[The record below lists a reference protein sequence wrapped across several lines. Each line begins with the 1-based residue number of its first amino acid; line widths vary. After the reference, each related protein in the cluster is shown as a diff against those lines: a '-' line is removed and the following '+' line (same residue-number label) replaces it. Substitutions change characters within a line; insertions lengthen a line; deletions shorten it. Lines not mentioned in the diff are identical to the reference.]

1 MKNYLSI
8 NSLIPSFNKVLNIP
22 GDKSLSIRWVLLAS
36 QAIGKSKAYNLLE
49 SDDVTSAIISMRK
62 LGVEILKKKRGCY
75 EINGVGLSGFKHKD
89 NLNLNAGN
97 SGTFAR
103 LLCGTLAGNIM
114 NVNVTGDSSLSKRDF
129 SRVVKP
135 LKLFGIQIKTNKN
148 KLPITIKGTKYLR
161 PIFYKEEK
169 GSAQVKSAI
178 LLASLNTP
186 GQTVIKSKISRNHTE
201 LMFKNCLKIPLKLKK
216 YKNYEII
223 KVDGK
228 TNYKG
233 FNYNIPGD
241 ISSAAFFI
249 ALTTLAN
256 NSQLKMKN
264 VNYNKSRIGIIEILK
279 KMKAKIQITNIK
291 NYKGERVADIF
302 VTSSN
307 NLIGIDCPKSLN
319 TKSID
324 EFLIIFLV
332 CAKAKGISRFIGINE
347 LRQKES
353 DRLKMAAKFLKSI
366 GIKVDE
372 KFDSLKIYGNPN
384 LKIKKKV
391 IIKNFLKDHRVFM
404 MSCVAAL
411 TLGGNFKIYDK
422 NSINSSFPKFLD
434 LLKKLGA
441 KIDNKHLN

>member
-49 SDDVTSAIISMRK
+49 SEDVISAIISMRK
-62 LGVEILKKKRGCY
+62 LGVEILKRRGCY
-75 EINGVGLSGFKHKD
+75 EINGVGLSGFRHKNNVSLD
-89 NLNLNAGN
+89 AGN

-103 LLCGTLAGNIM
+103 LLCGTLAGNIT
-114 NVNVTGDSSLSKRDF
+114 NVKVTGDSSLSKRDF

-135 LKLFGIQIKTNKN
+135 LKLFGISIKTNKN
-148 KLPITIKGTKYLR
+148 KLPIVIKGSKFLR

-186 GQTVIKSKISRNHTE
+186 GQTIVKSKISRDHTE

-216 YKNYEII
+216 YKNHEII
-223 KVDGK
+223 KVHGK

-249 ALTTLAN
+249 ALTILAN
-256 NSQLKMKN
+256 KSRLRMKN

-279 KMKAKIQITNIK
+279 KMKAKIKITNIK
-291 NYKGERVADIF
+291 NYKGEKVADIS
-302 VTSSN
+302 VTSSK
-307 NLIGIDCPKSLN
+307 NLIGINCPKSLN
-319 TKSID
+319 TRSID

-332 CAKAKGISRFIGINE
+332 CAKAKGISKFVGINE

-353 DRLKMAAKFLKSI
+353 DRLKKAKI
-366 GIKVDE
+366 GIK
-372 KFDSLKIYGNPN
+372 KAKIG
-384 LKIKKKV
+384 IKKAKTG
-391 IIKNFLKDHRVFM
+391 M
-404 MSCVAAL
+404 
-411 TLGGNFKIYDK
+411 
-422 NSINSSFPKFLD
+422 
-434 LLKKLGA
+434 KLA
-441 KIDNKHLN
+441 

>member
-49 SDDVTSAIISMRK
+49 SDDVASAIISMRK
-62 LGVEILKKKRGCY
+62 LGVEIFKKKRGCY
-75 EINGVGLSGFKHKD
+75 EINGVGLSGFNHKN

-114 NVNVTGDSSLSKRDF
+114 NVKVTGDSSLSKRDF

-148 KLPITIKGTKYLR
+148 KLPITIKGSKYLR

-201 LMFKNCLKIPLKLKK
+201 LMFKNCLKIPLKIKK

-332 CAKAKGISRFIGINE
+332 CAKAKGISKFIGINE

>member
-8 NSLIPSFNKVLNIP
+8 NSLIPSFNKALNIP

-49 SDDVTSAIISMRK
+49 SDDVISAIVSMRK
-62 LGVEILKKKRGCY
+62 LGVKILKKKDCY
-75 EINGVGLSGFKHKD
+75 EINGVGLSGFSHKN
-89 NLNLNAGN
+89 NLNLDAGN

-103 LLCGTLAGNIM
+103 LLCGALAGNIM
-114 NVNVTGDSSLSKRDF
+114 NVKVTGDPSLSKRDF

-135 LKLFGIQIKTNKN
+135 LELFGINIKTTRNKM
-148 KLPITIKGTKYLR
+148 PITVRGSKFLR

-186 GQTVIKSKISRNHTE
+186 GQTIVKSKISRNHTE
-201 LMFKNCLKIPLKLKK
+201 LMFKNCLNIPLKLKK

-223 KVDGK
+223 KVEGK

-233 FNYNIPGD
+233 FDYNIPGD

-249 ALTTLAN
+249 ALTILAN
-256 NSQLKMKN
+256 KSSIKMKN

-279 KMKAKIQITNIK
+279 KMKAKIKITNIK
-291 NYKGERVADIF
+291 NYKGEKVADIS
-302 VTSSN
+302 VTSSK
-307 NLIGIDCPKSLN
+307 NLIGINCPKSLN

-324 EFLIIFLV
+324 EFLIIFLL
-332 CAKAKGISRFIGINE
+332 CAKAKGISKFIGISE

-353 DRLKMAAKFLKSI
+353 DRLKMAARFLKSI
-366 GIKVDE
+366 GINVDE

-384 LKIKKKV
+384 LKIKKKI

-411 TLGGNFKIYDK
+411 TLGGDFEIYDK
-422 NSINSSFPKFLD
+422 NSINSSFPNFLD

-441 KIDNKHLN
+441 KIDNTHLN

>member
-49 SDDVTSAIISMRK
+49 SEDVISAIISMRK
-62 LGVEILKKKRGCY
+62 LGVEILKRRGCY
-75 EINGVGLSGFKHKD
+75 EINGVGLSGFRHKD
-89 NLNLNAGN
+89 NVSLDAGN

-103 LLCGTLAGNIM
+103 LLCGTLAGNIT
-114 NVNVTGDSSLSKRDF
+114 NVKVTGDSSLSKRDF

-135 LKLFGIQIKTNKN
+135 LKLFGISIKTNKN
-148 KLPITIKGTKYLR
+148 KLPIVIKGSKFLR

-186 GQTVIKSKISRNHTE
+186 GQTIVKSKISRDHTE

-216 YKNYEII
+216 YKNHEII
-223 KVDGK
+223 KVHGK

-249 ALTTLAN
+249 ALTVLAN
-256 NSQLKMKN
+256 KSRLRMKN

-279 KMKAKIQITNIK
+279 KMKAKIKITNIK
-291 NYKGERVADIF
+291 NYKGEKVADIS
-302 VTSSN
+302 VTSSK
-307 NLIGIDCPKSLN
+307 NLIGINCPKSLN
-319 TKSID
+319 TRSID

-332 CAKAKGISRFIGINE
+332 CAKAKGISKFVGINE

-372 KFDSLKIYGNPN
+372 KFDSLKIYGNPD

-422 NSINSSFPKFLD
+422 NSINSSFPNFLD

-441 KIDNKHLN
+441 NVDNTHLN

>member
-8 NSLIPSFNKVLNIP
+8 NSLIPSYNKVLNVP
-22 GDKSLSIRWVLLAS
+22 GDKSLSIRWILLAS

-49 SDDVTSAIISMRK
+49 SDDVISAIISMRK
-62 LGVEILKKKRGCY
+62 LGVEILKRRDCY
-75 EINGVGLSGFKHKD
+75 EINGVGLSGFRHKNNI
-89 NLNLNAGN
+89 NLDAGN

-135 LKLFGIQIKTNKN
+135 LELFGINIKTNKN
-148 KLPITIKGTKYLR
+148 KLPMTIKGSKFLR

-186 GQTVIKSKISRNHTE
+186 GQTIIKSKISRNHTE

-216 YKNYEII
+216 YKNHEII

-233 FNYNIPGD
+233 FNYIIPGD

-249 ALTTLAN
+249 ALTILAN
-256 NSQLKMKN
+256 KSRLKIKN
-264 VNYNKSRIGIIEILK
+264 VNYNKSRIGIIEIFK
-279 KMKAKIQITNIK
+279 KMRAKIKVTNITK
-291 NYKGERVADIF
+291 YNGEKVADIS
-302 VTSSN
+302 VTSSK
-307 NLIGIDCPKSLN
+307 NLIGINCPKSLN

-332 CAKAKGISRFIGINE
+332 CAKAKGISKFIGISE

-372 KFDSLKIYGNPN
+372 KFDSLKIYGNPD

-411 TLGGNFKIYDK
+411 TLGGNFKIYDI
-422 NSINSSFPKFLD
+422 NSINSSFPNFLD

-441 KIDNKHLN
+441 KIHNTQLN

>member
-8 NSLIPSFNKVLNIP
+8 NTLIPSFNKVLNVP

-49 SDDVTSAIISMRK
+49 SDDVISAIASMRK
-62 LGVEILKKKRGCY
+62 LGVRILRRRSFY
-75 EINGVGLSGFKHKD
+75 EIKGVGLSGYRHKN

-103 LLCGTLAGNIM
+103 LLCGALAGNVK
-114 NVNVTGDSSLSKRDF
+114 NVKVTGDTSLSNRDF

-135 LKLFGIQIKTNKN
+135 LELFGVKIKTKKN
-148 KLPITIKGTKYLR
+148 KLPIIIKGSKYLR

-186 GQTVIKSKISRNHTE
+186 GQTIVKSKLSRNHTE
-201 LMFKNCLKIPLKLKK
+201 LMFKNCLKIPLKLKR

-223 KVDGK
+223 KVEGK

-233 FNYNIPGD
+233 FDYNIPGD

-249 ALTTLAN
+249 ALTILAN
-256 NSQLKMKN
+256 KSKLKMKN

-279 KMKAKIQITNIK
+279 KMRAKIKIANIK
-291 NYKGERVADIF
+291 NYKGEKVADIT
-302 VTSSN
+302 VTSSK
-307 NLIGIDCPKSLN
+307 NLIGINCPKSLN

-324 EFLIIFLV
+324 EFLTIFLV
-332 CAKAKGISRFIGINE
+332 CAKAKGISKFIGISE
-347 LRQKES
+347 LREKES
-353 DRLKMAAKFLKSI
+353 DRLKIAANFLKSI

-372 KFDSLKIYGNPN
+372 KFDSLKIYGNPK
-384 LKIKKKV
+384 LEIKKQV
-391 IIKNFLKDHRVFM
+391 IIKNFLMDHRVFM

-422 NSINSSFPKFLD
+422 KSINSSFPNFLD

-441 KIDNKHLN
+441 KFENIQLN

>member
-8 NSLIPSFNKVLNIP
+8 NSLIPKFNKVLNVP

-49 SDDVTSAIISMRK
+49 SDDVINAIVSMRK
-62 LGVEILKKKRGCY
+62 LGVKILKKKDCY
-75 EINGVGLSGFKHKD
+75 EINGVGLSGFSHKN
-89 NLNLNAGN
+89 NLNLDAGN

-103 LLCGTLAGNIM
+103 LLCGALAGNIM
-114 NVNVTGDSSLSKRDF
+114 NVKVTGDSSLSKRDF

-135 LKLFGIQIKTNKN
+135 LELFGINIKTNRN
-148 KLPITIKGTKYLR
+148 KMPITIRGSKFLR
-161 PIFYKEEK
+161 PIFYSEEK

-186 GQTVIKSKISRNHTE
+186 GQTIVKSKISRNHTE
-201 LMFKNCLKIPLKLKK
+201 LMFKNCLNIPMKLKK

-223 KVDGK
+223 KVEGK

-249 ALTTLAN
+249 ALTILAN
-256 NSQLKMKN
+256 KSSIKMKN

-279 KMKAKIQITNIK
+279 KMKAKIKITNIK
-291 NYKGERVADIF
+291 NYKGEKVADIS
-302 VTSSN
+302 VRSSK
-307 NLIGIDCPKSLN
+307 NLIGINCPKSLN

-332 CAKAKGISRFIGINE
+332 CAKAKGVSKFIGISE

-353 DRLKMAAKFLKSI
+353 DRLKMAARILRSI
-366 GIKVDE
+366 GINVDE

-411 TLGGNFKIYDK
+411 TLGGDFEIYDK
-422 NSINSSFPKFLD
+422 NSINSSFPNFLD

-441 KIDNKHLN
+441 KIDNTHLN

>member
-49 SDDVTSAIISMRK
+49 SEDVISAIISMRK
-62 LGVEILKKKRGCY
+62 LGVEILKRRGCY
-75 EINGVGLSGFKHKD
+75 EINGVGLSGFRHKD
-89 NLNLNAGN
+89 NVSLDAGN

-103 LLCGTLAGNIM
+103 LLCGTLAGNIT
-114 NVNVTGDSSLSKRDF
+114 NVKVTGDSSLSKRDF

-135 LKLFGIQIKTNKN
+135 LKLFGISIKTNKN
-148 KLPITIKGTKYLR
+148 KLPIVIKGSKFLR

-186 GQTVIKSKISRNHTE
+186 GQTIVKSKISRDHTE

-216 YKNYEII
+216 YKNHEII
-223 KVDGK
+223 KVHGK

-249 ALTTLAN
+249 ALTILAN
-256 NSQLKMKN
+256 KSRLRMKN

-279 KMKAKIQITNIK
+279 KMKAKIKITNIK
-291 NYKGERVADIF
+291 NYKGEKVADIS
-302 VTSSN
+302 VTSSK
-307 NLIGIDCPKSLN
+307 NLIGINCPKSLN
-319 TKSID
+319 TRSID

-332 CAKAKGISRFIGINE
+332 CAKAKGISKFVGINE

-384 LKIKKKV
+384 LRIKRKV

-422 NSINSSFPKFLD
+422 NSINSSFPNFLD

-441 KIDNKHLN
+441 NVDNTHLN

>member
-49 SDDVTSAIISMRK
+49 SEDVISAIISMRK
-62 LGVEILKKKRGCY
+62 LGVEILKRRGCY
-75 EINGVGLSGFKHKD
+75 EINGVGLSGFRHKD
-89 NLNLNAGN
+89 NVSLDAGN

-103 LLCGTLAGNIM
+103 LLCGTLAGNIT
-114 NVNVTGDSSLSKRDF
+114 NVKVTGDSSLSKRDF

-135 LKLFGIQIKTNKN
+135 LKLFGISIKTNKN
-148 KLPITIKGTKYLR
+148 KLPIVIKGSKFLR

-186 GQTVIKSKISRNHTE
+186 GQTIVKSKISRDHTE

-216 YKNYEII
+216 YKNHEII
-223 KVDGK
+223 KVHGK

-249 ALTTLAN
+249 ALTVLAN
-256 NSQLKMKN
+256 KSRLRMKN

-279 KMKAKIQITNIK
+279 KMKAKIKITNIK
-291 NYKGERVADIF
+291 NYKGEKVADIS
-302 VTSSN
+302 VTSSK
-307 NLIGIDCPKSLN
+307 NLIGINCPKSLN
-319 TKSID
+319 TRSID

-332 CAKAKGISRFIGINE
+332 CAKAKGISKFVGINE

-372 KFDSLKIYGNPN
+372 KFDSLKIYGNPD

-391 IIKNFLKDHRVFM
+391 IIKNFVKDHRVFM

-422 NSINSSFPKFLD
+422 NSINSSFPNFLD

-441 KIDNKHLN
+441 NVDNTHLN

>member
-49 SDDVTSAIISMRK
+49 SDDVISAIISMRK
-62 LGVEILKKKRGCY
+62 LGVEILKRRDCY
-75 EINGVGLSGFKHKD
+75 EINGVGLSGFRHKNNI
-89 NLNLNAGN
+89 NLDAGN

-135 LKLFGIQIKTNKN
+135 LELFGINIKTNKN
-148 KLPITIKGTKYLR
+148 KLPMTIKGSKFLR

-186 GQTVIKSKISRNHTE
+186 GQTIIKSKISRNHTE

-233 FNYNIPGD
+233 FNYIIPGD

-249 ALTTLAN
+249 ALTILAN
-256 NSQLKMKN
+256 KSRLKIKN
-264 VNYNKSRIGIIEILK
+264 VNYNKSRIGIIEIFK
-279 KMKAKIQITNIK
+279 KMRAKIKVTNITK
-291 NYKGERVADIF
+291 YNGEKVADIS
-302 VTSSN
+302 VTSSK
-307 NLIGIDCPKSLN
+307 NLIGINCPKSLN

-332 CAKAKGISRFIGINE
+332 CAKAKGISKFIGISE

-372 KFDSLKIYGNPN
+372 KFDSLKIYGNPD

-411 TLGGNFKIYDK
+411 TLGGNFKIYDI
-422 NSINSSFPKFLD
+422 NSINSSFPNFLD

-441 KIDNKHLN
+441 KIHNTQLN

>member
-8 NSLIPSFNKVLNIP
+8 NSLIPSYNKVLNVP
-22 GDKSLSIRWVLLAS
+22 GDKSLSIRWILLAS

-49 SDDVTSAIISMRK
+49 SDDVISAIISMRK
-62 LGVEILKKKRGCY
+62 LGVEILKRRDCY
-75 EINGVGLSGFKHKD
+75 EINGVGLSGFRHKNNI
-89 NLNLNAGN
+89 NLDAGN

-135 LKLFGIQIKTNKN
+135 LELFGINIKTNKN
-148 KLPITIKGTKYLR
+148 KLPMTIKGSKFLR

-186 GQTVIKSKISRNHTE
+186 GQTIIKSKISRNHTE

-233 FNYNIPGD
+233 FNYIIPGD

-249 ALTTLAN
+249 ALTILAN
-256 NSQLKMKN
+256 KSRLKIKN
-264 VNYNKSRIGIIEILK
+264 VNYNKSRIGIIEIFK
-279 KMKAKIQITNIK
+279 KMRAKIKVTNITK
-291 NYKGERVADIF
+291 YNGEKVADIS
-302 VTSSN
+302 VTSSK
-307 NLIGIDCPKSLN
+307 NLIGINCPKSLN

-332 CAKAKGISRFIGINE
+332 CAKAKGISKFNGISE

-372 KFDSLKIYGNPN
+372 KFDSLKIYGNPD

-411 TLGGNFKIYDK
+411 TLGGNFKIYDI
-422 NSINSSFPKFLD
+422 NSINSSFPNFLD

-441 KIDNKHLN
+441 KIHNTQLN

>member
-8 NSLIPSFNKVLNIP
+8 NSLIPSFNKVLNVP

-36 QAIGKSKAYNLLE
+36 QAIGKSKAYNLSE
-49 SDDVTSAIISMRK
+49 SDDVISTIVSMRK
-62 LGVEILKKKRGCY
+62 LGVEILKKNGYY
-75 EINGVGLSGFKHKD
+75 EINGVGLSGFRHKN
-89 NLNLNAGN
+89 NLHINAGN

-103 LLCGTLAGNIM
+103 LLCGTLAGNIK
-114 NVNVTGDSSLSKRDF
+114 NVKVTGDSSLSKRDF

-135 LKLFGIQIKTNKN
+135 LELFGINIKTKKN
-148 KLPITIKGTKYLR
+148 KLPITITGSKYLR
-161 PIFYKEEK
+161 PIFYKEDK

-186 GQTVIKSKISRNHTE
+186 GQTIVKSKISRNHTE

-216 YKNYEII
+216 YKNYETI
-223 KVDGK
+223 KVEGK

-233 FNYNIPGD
+233 FNYKIPGD

-249 ALTTLAN
+249 ALTALAN
-256 NSQLKMKN
+256 KSSLKMKN
-264 VNYNKSRIGIIEILK
+264 VNYNKSRTGIIEILK
-279 KMKAKIQITNIK
+279 KMRAKIKITNIR
-291 NYKGERVADIF
+291 NYKGEKVADIS
-302 VTSSN
+302 VASSK
-307 NLIGIDCPKSLN
+307 NLIGINCPKSLN

-324 EFLIIFLV
+324 EFLIIFLI
-332 CAKAKGISRFIGINE
+332 CAKAKGISKFIGINE

-353 DRLKMAAKFLKSI
+353 DRLKIGARFLKSI

-372 KFDSLKIYGNPN
+372 KFDSLKIYGNPE
-384 LKIKKKV
+384 LKIKKQV
-391 IIKNFLKDHRVFM
+391 VIKNFLKDHRVFM

-411 TLGGNFKIYDK
+411 TLGGDFKIYDK
-422 NSINSSFPKFLD
+422 NSINSSFPNFLD

-441 KIDNKHLN
+441 NIDNTQLN

>member
-8 NSLIPSFNKVLNIP
+8 NSLIPSFNKILNVP

-49 SDDVTSAIISMRK
+49 SDDVISAIVSMRK
-62 LGVEILKKKRGCY
+62 LGVEILKRKSCY
-75 EINGVGLSGFKHKD
+75 EINGVGLSGFRHNNNV
-89 NLNLNAGN
+89 NLDAGN

-103 LLCGTLAGNIM
+103 LLCGALAGNIT
-114 NVNVTGDSSLSKRDF
+114 NVKVTGDSSLSKRDF

-135 LKLFGIQIKTNKN
+135 LELFGINIKTNKN
-148 KLPITIKGTKYLR
+148 KLPITIKGSKYLR
-161 PIFYKEEK
+161 PIFYKEDK
-169 GSAQVKSAI
+169 GSAQVKSSI

-186 GQTVIKSKISRNHTE
+186 GQTIVKSKISRNHTE
-201 LMFKNCLKIPLKLKK
+201 LMFKNCLKIPLKIKRS
-216 YKNYEII
+216 NGYEII
-223 KVDGK
+223 KVNGK
-228 TNYKG
+228 TNYRG

-249 ALTTLAN
+249 ALTILAN
-256 NSQLKMKN
+256 KSRLKMKN
-264 VNYNKSRIGIIEILK
+264 INYNKSRIGIIEILK
-279 KMKAKIQITNIK
+279 KMRAKIKISNIK
-291 NYKGERVADIF
+291 NYKGEKVADIS
-302 VTSSN
+302 VTSSK
-307 NLIGIDCPKSLN
+307 NLIGINCPKSLN

-332 CAKAKGISRFIGINE
+332 CAKAKGISKFNGISE

-366 GIKVDE
+366 GIKIDE

-422 NSINSSFPKFLD
+422 NSVDSSFPNFLN

-441 KIDNKHLN
+441 KIDNTHTN

>member
-49 SDDVTSAIISMRK
+49 SEDVISAIISMRK
-62 LGVEILKKKRGCY
+62 LGVEILKRRGCY
-75 EINGVGLSGFKHKD
+75 EINGVGLSGFRHKD
-89 NLNLNAGN
+89 NVSLDAGN

-103 LLCGTLAGNIM
+103 LLCGTLAGNIT
-114 NVNVTGDSSLSKRDF
+114 NVKVTGDSSLSKRDF

-135 LKLFGIQIKTNKN
+135 LKLFGISIKTNKN
-148 KLPITIKGTKYLR
+148 KLPIVIKGSKFLR

-186 GQTVIKSKISRNHTE
+186 GQTIVKSKISRDHTE

-216 YKNYEII
+216 YKNHEII
-223 KVDGK
+223 KVHGK

-249 ALTTLAN
+249 ALTILAN
-256 NSQLKMKN
+256 KSRLRMKN

-279 KMKAKIQITNIK
+279 KMKAKIKITNIK
-291 NYKGERVADIF
+291 NYKGEKVADIS
-302 VTSSN
+302 VTSSK
-307 NLIGIDCPKSLN
+307 NLIGINCPKSLN
-319 TKSID
+319 TRSID

-332 CAKAKGISRFIGINE
+332 CAKAKGISKFVGINE

-372 KFDSLKIYGNPN
+372 KFDSLKIYGNPD

-422 NSINSSFPKFLD
+422 NSINSSFPNFLD

-441 KIDNKHLN
+441 NVDNTHLN

>member
-8 NSLIPSFNKVLNIP
+8 NSLIPSFNKILNVP

-49 SDDVTSAIISMRK
+49 SDDVISAIVSMRK
-62 LGVEILKKKRGCY
+62 LGVEILKRKSCY
-75 EINGVGLSGFKHKD
+75 EINGVGLSGFRHNNNV
-89 NLNLNAGN
+89 NLDAGN

-103 LLCGTLAGNIM
+103 LLCGALAGNIT
-114 NVNVTGDSSLSKRDF
+114 NVKVTGDSSLSKRDF

-135 LKLFGIQIKTNKN
+135 LELFGINIKTNKN
-148 KLPITIKGTKYLR
+148 KLPITIKGSKYLR
-161 PIFYKEEK
+161 PIFYKEDK
-169 GSAQVKSAI
+169 GSAQVKSSI

-186 GQTVIKSKISRNHTE
+186 GQTIVKSKISRNHTE
-201 LMFKNCLKIPLKLKK
+201 LMFKNCLKIPLKIKRS
-216 YKNYEII
+216 NGYEII
-223 KVDGK
+223 KVNGK
-228 TNYKG
+228 TNYRG

-249 ALTTLAN
+249 ALTILAN
-256 NSQLKMKN
+256 KSRLKMKN
-264 VNYNKSRIGIIEILK
+264 INYNKSRIGIIEILK
-279 KMKAKIQITNIK
+279 KMRAKIKISNIK
-291 NYKGERVADIF
+291 NYKGEKVADIS
-302 VTSSN
+302 VTSSK
-307 NLIGIDCPKSLN
+307 NLIGINCPKSLN

-332 CAKAKGISRFIGINE
+332 CAKAKGISKFNGISE

-366 GIKVDE
+366 GIKIDE

-422 NSINSSFPKFLD
+422 NSVDSSLPNFLN

-441 KIDNKHLN
+441 KIDNTHTN

>member
-8 NSLIPSFNKVLNIP
+8 NSVIPSFNKVLNVP

-49 SDDVTSAIISMRK
+49 SDDVISAIASMRK
-62 LGVEILKKKRGCY
+62 LGVRILRRRSFY
-75 EINGVGLSGFKHKD
+75 EIKGVGLSGYRHKN

-103 LLCGTLAGNIM
+103 LLCGALAGNVK
-114 NVNVTGDSSLSKRDF
+114 NVKVTGDTSLSNRDF

-135 LKLFGIQIKTNKN
+135 LELFGVKIKTKKN
-148 KLPITIKGTKYLR
+148 KLPIIIKGSKYLR

-186 GQTVIKSKISRNHTE
+186 GQTIVKSKLSRNHTE
-201 LMFKNCLKIPLKLKK
+201 LMFKNCLKIPLKLKR

-223 KVDGK
+223 KVEGK

-233 FNYNIPGD
+233 FDYNIPGD

-249 ALTTLAN
+249 ALTILAN
-256 NSQLKMKN
+256 KSKLKMKN

-279 KMKAKIQITNIK
+279 KMRAKIKVTNIK
-291 NYKGERVADIF
+291 NYKGEKVADIS
-302 VTSSN
+302 VSSSK
-307 NLIGIDCPKSLN
+307 NLIGINCPKSFN

-324 EFLIIFLV
+324 EFLTIFLV
-332 CAKAKGISRFIGINE
+332 CAKAKGISKFIGISE
-347 LRQKES
+347 LREKES
-353 DRLKMAAKFLKSI
+353 DRLKIAANFLKSI

-372 KFDSLKIYGNPN
+372 KFDSLKIYGNPK
-384 LKIKKKV
+384 LEIKKQV
-391 IIKNFLKDHRVFM
+391 IIKNFLMDHRVFM

-422 NSINSSFPKFLD
+422 KSINSSFPNFLD

-441 KIDNKHLN
+441 KFDNIQLN

>member
-8 NSLIPSFNKVLNIP
+8 NSLIPSYNKVLNVP
-22 GDKSLSIRWVLLAS
+22 GDKSLSIRWILLAS

-49 SDDVTSAIISMRK
+49 SDDVISAIISMRK
-62 LGVEILKKKRGCY
+62 LGVEILKRRDCY
-75 EINGVGLSGFKHKD
+75 EINGVGLSGFRHKNNI
-89 NLNLNAGN
+89 NLDAGN

-135 LKLFGIQIKTNKN
+135 LELFGINIKTNKN
-148 KLPITIKGTKYLR
+148 KLPMTIKGSKFLR

-186 GQTVIKSKISRNHTE
+186 GQTIIKSKISRNHTE

-233 FNYNIPGD
+233 FNYIIPGD

-249 ALTTLAN
+249 ALTILAN
-256 NSQLKMKN
+256 KSRLKIKN
-264 VNYNKSRIGIIEILK
+264 VNYNKSRIGIIEIFK
-279 KMKAKIQITNIK
+279 KMRAKIKVTNITK
-291 NYKGERVADIF
+291 YNGEKVADIS
-302 VTSSN
+302 VTSSK
-307 NLIGIDCPKSLN
+307 NLIGINCPKSLN

-332 CAKAKGISRFIGINE
+332 CAKAKGISKFIGISE

-372 KFDSLKIYGNPN
+372 KFDSLKIYGNPD

-411 TLGGNFKIYDK
+411 TLGGNFKIYDI
-422 NSINSSFPKFLD
+422 NSINSSFPNFLD

-441 KIDNKHLN
+441 KIHNTQLN

>member
-49 SDDVTSAIISMRK
+49 SEDVISAIISMRK
-62 LGVEILKKKRGCY
+62 LGVEILKRRGCY
-75 EINGVGLSGFKHKD
+75 EINGVGLSGFRHKNNVSLD
-89 NLNLNAGN
+89 AGN

-103 LLCGTLAGNIM
+103 LLCGTLAGNIT
-114 NVNVTGDSSLSKRDF
+114 NVKVTGDSSLSKRDF

-135 LKLFGIQIKTNKN
+135 LKLFGISIKTNKN
-148 KLPITIKGTKYLR
+148 KLPIVIKGSKFLR

-186 GQTVIKSKISRNHTE
+186 GQTIVKSKISRDHTE

-216 YKNYEII
+216 YKNHEII
-223 KVDGK
+223 KVHGK

-249 ALTTLAN
+249 ALTILAN
-256 NSQLKMKN
+256 KSRLRMKN

-279 KMKAKIQITNIK
+279 KMKAKIKITNIK
-291 NYKGERVADIF
+291 NYKGEKVADIS
-302 VTSSN
+302 VTSSK
-307 NLIGIDCPKSLN
+307 NLIGINCPKSLN
-319 TKSID
+319 TRSID

-332 CAKAKGISRFIGINE
+332 CAKAKGISKFVGINE

-372 KFDSLKIYGNPN
+372 KFDSLKIFGNPD

-422 NSINSSFPKFLD
+422 NSINSSFPNFLD

-441 KIDNKHLN
+441 NVDNTHLN

>member
-8 NSLIPSFNKVLNIP
+8 NSPIPSFNKVLNVP

-49 SDDVTSAIISMRK
+49 SDDVINAIVSMRK
-62 LGVEILKKKRGCY
+62 LGVKILKRNDCY
-75 EINGVGLSGFKHKD
+75 EINGVGLSGFSHKNNV
-89 NLNLNAGN
+89 NLDAGN

-103 LLCGTLAGNIM
+103 LLCGALAGNIM
-114 NVNVTGDSSLSKRDF
+114 NVRVTGDSSLSKRDF

-135 LKLFGIQIKTNKN
+135 LELFGINIKTNRN
-148 KLPITIKGTKYLR
+148 KMPITIRGSKFLR

-186 GQTVIKSKISRNHTE
+186 GQTIVKSKISRNHTE
-201 LMFKNCLKIPLKLKK
+201 LMFKNCLNIPMKLKK

-223 KVDGK
+223 KVEGK

-249 ALTTLAN
+249 ALTILAN
-256 NSQLKMKN
+256 KSSIKMKN

-279 KMKAKIQITNIK
+279 KMKAKIKITNIK
-291 NYKGERVADIF
+291 NYKGEKVADIS
-302 VTSSN
+302 VRSSK
-307 NLIGIDCPKSLN
+307 NLIGINCPKSLN

-332 CAKAKGISRFIGINE
+332 CAKAKGISKFVGINE

-353 DRLKMAAKFLKSI
+353 DRLRMAAKFLKSI

-411 TLGGNFKIYDK
+411 TLGGDFEIYDK
-422 NSINSSFPKFLD
+422 NSINSSFPNFLD

-441 KIDNKHLN
+441 KIDNTHLN

>member
-8 NSLIPSFNKVLNIP
+8 NSLIPSFNKVLNVP
-22 GDKSLSIRWVLLAS
+22 GDKSISIRWVLLAS

-49 SDDVTSAIISMRK
+49 SDDVISAIVSMRK
-62 LGVEILKKKRGCY
+62 LGVKILKRRDCY
-75 EINGVGLSGFKHKD
+75 EIKGVGLSGFSHK
-89 NLNLNAGN
+89 NNINLNAGN

-103 LLCGTLAGNIM
+103 LLCGTLAGNVK
-114 NVNVTGDSSLSKRDF
+114 NVRVTGDSSLSKRDF

-135 LKLFGIQIKTNKN
+135 LELFGISIKTKKN
-148 KLPITIKGTKYLR
+148 KLPITIKGSKYLR
-161 PIFYKEEK
+161 PIFYKEDK

-186 GQTVIKSKISRNHTE
+186 GQTIVKSKMSRNHTE
-201 LMFKNCLKIPLKLKK
+201 LMFKNCLKIPLNLKK

-223 KVDGK
+223 KVEGK
-228 TNYKG
+228 TNYKS
-233 FNYNIPGD
+233 FDYKIPGD

-249 ALTTLAN
+249 ALTILAN
-256 NSQLKMKN
+256 KSSLKMKN
-264 VNYNKSRIGIIEILK
+264 VNYNNSRTGIIEILK
-279 KMKAKIQITNIK
+279 KMKAKIKVTNIK
-291 NYKGERVADIF
+291 NYKGEKVADIF
-302 VTSSN
+302 VSSSE
-307 NLIGIDCPKSLN
+307 NLIGVNCPKSLN

-324 EFLIIFLV
+324 EFLIIFLL
-332 CAKAKGISRFIGINE
+332 CAKAKGISKFIGINE
-347 LRQKES
+347 LREKES
-353 DRLKMAAKFLKSI
+353 DRLKIGASFLRSI

-384 LKIKKKV
+384 LKIKKQV

-422 NSINSSFPKFLD
+422 KSINSSFPNFLN

-441 KIDNKHLN
+441 KIDNNQIN

>member
-49 SDDVTSAIISMRK
+49 SEDVISAIISMRK
-62 LGVEILKKKRGCY
+62 LGVEILKRRGCY
-75 EINGVGLSGFKHKD
+75 EINGVGLSGFRHKNNVSLD
-89 NLNLNAGN
+89 AGN

-103 LLCGTLAGNIM
+103 LLCGTLAGNLT
-114 NVNVTGDSSLSKRDF
+114 NVKVTGDSSLSKRDF

-135 LKLFGIQIKTNKN
+135 LKLFGISIKTNKN
-148 KLPITIKGTKYLR
+148 KLPIVIKGSKFLR

-186 GQTVIKSKISRNHTE
+186 GQTIVKSKISRDHTE

-216 YKNYEII
+216 YKNHEII
-223 KVDGK
+223 KVHGK

-249 ALTTLAN
+249 ALTVLAN
-256 NSQLKMKN
+256 KSRLRMKN

-279 KMKAKIQITNIK
+279 KMKAKIKITNIK
-291 NYKGERVADIF
+291 NYKGEKVADIS
-302 VTSSN
+302 VTSSK
-307 NLIGIDCPKSLN
+307 NLIGINCPKSLN
-319 TKSID
+319 TRSID

-332 CAKAKGISRFIGINE
+332 CAKAKGISKFVGINE

-372 KFDSLKIYGNPN
+372 KFDSLKIYGNPE
-384 LKIKKKV
+384 LKIKKQV
-391 IIKNFLKDHRVFM
+391 VIKNFLKDHRVFM

-422 NSINSSFPKFLD
+422 NSINSSFPNFLD

-441 KIDNKHLN
+441 NVDNTHLN

>member
-279 KMKAKIQITNIK
+279 KMKAKIKITNIK

>member
-8 NSLIPSFNKVLNIP
+8 NSVIPSFNKVLNVP

-49 SDDVTSAIISMRK
+49 SDDVISAIVSMRK
-62 LGVEILKKKRGCY
+62 LGVKILKRKSFY
-75 EINGVGLSGFKHKD
+75 EIRGVGLSGFKHKN

-103 LLCGTLAGNIM
+103 LLCGTLAGNVK
-114 NVNVTGDSSLSKRDF
+114 NVKVTGDSSLSKRDF

-135 LKLFGIQIKTNKN
+135 LELFGINIKTKKN
-148 KLPITIKGTKYLR
+148 KLPITIKGSKYLR

-186 GQTVIKSKISRNHTE
+186 GQTIVKSKISRNHTE
-201 LMFKNCLKIPLKLKK
+201 LMFKNCLKIPLKLKR

-223 KVDGK
+223 KVEGK
-228 TNYKG
+228 TNYRG
-233 FNYNIPGD
+233 FDYKIPGD

-249 ALTTLAN
+249 ALTILADK
-256 NSQLKMKN
+256 SSLKMKN
-264 VNYNKSRIGIIEILK
+264 INYNKSRIGIIEILK
-279 KMKAKIQITNIK
+279 KMRAKIKVTNIK
-291 NYKGERVADIF
+291 NYKGEKVADIS
-302 VTSSN
+302 VTSSK
-307 NLIGIDCPKSLN
+307 NLIGINCPKSLN

-324 EFLIIFLV
+324 EFLTIFLV
-332 CAKAKGISRFIGINE
+332 CAKAKGISKFIGINE
-347 LRQKES
+347 LREKES
-353 DRLKMAAKFLKSI
+353 DRLKIAASFLKSI

-372 KFDSLKIYGNPN
+372 KFDSLKIYGNPK
-384 LKIKKKV
+384 LEIKKQI

-411 TLGGNFKIYDK
+411 TLGGNFKIHDK
-422 NSINSSFPKFLD
+422 KSVNSSFPNFLD

-441 KIDNKHLN
+441 KFDNMQLN

>member
-8 NSLIPSFNKVLNIP
+8 NSVIPSFNKVLNVP

-49 SDDVTSAIISMRK
+49 SDDVISAIASMRK
-62 LGVEILKKKRGCY
+62 LGVRILRRRSFY
-75 EINGVGLSGFKHKD
+75 EIKGVGLSGYRHKN

-103 LLCGTLAGNIM
+103 LLCGALAGNVK
-114 NVNVTGDSSLSKRDF
+114 NVKVTGDTSLSNRDF

-135 LKLFGIQIKTNKN
+135 LELFGVKIKTKKN
-148 KLPITIKGTKYLR
+148 KLPIIIKGSKYLR

-186 GQTVIKSKISRNHTE
+186 GQTIVKSKLSRNHTE
-201 LMFKNCLKIPLKLKK
+201 LMFKNCLKIPLKLKR

-223 KVDGK
+223 KVEGK

-233 FNYNIPGD
+233 FDYNIPGD

-249 ALTTLAN
+249 ALTILAN
-256 NSQLKMKN
+256 KSKLKMKN

-279 KMKAKIQITNIK
+279 KMRAKIKVANIK
-291 NYKGERVADIF
+291 NYKGEKVADIT
-302 VTSSN
+302 VTSSK
-307 NLIGIDCPKSLN
+307 NLIGINCPKSLN

-324 EFLIIFLV
+324 EFLTIFLV
-332 CAKAKGISRFIGINE
+332 CAKAKGISKFIGISE
-347 LRQKES
+347 LREKES
-353 DRLKMAAKFLKSI
+353 DRLKIAANFLKSI

-372 KFDSLKIYGNPN
+372 KFDSLKIYGNPK
-384 LKIKKKV
+384 LEIKKQV
-391 IIKNFLKDHRVFM
+391 IIKNFLMDHRVFM

-422 NSINSSFPKFLD
+422 KSINSSFPNFLD

-441 KIDNKHLN
+441 KFDNIQLN

>member
-8 NSLIPSFNKVLNIP
+8 NSLIPKFNKVLNVP

-49 SDDVTSAIISMRK
+49 SDDVINAIVSMRK
-62 LGVEILKKKRGCY
+62 LGVKILKKKDCY
-75 EINGVGLSGFKHKD
+75 EINGVGLSGFSHKN
-89 NLNLNAGN
+89 NLNLDAGN

-103 LLCGTLAGNIM
+103 LLCGALAGNIM
-114 NVNVTGDSSLSKRDF
+114 NVKVTGDSSLSKRDF

-135 LKLFGIQIKTNKN
+135 LELFGINIKTNRN
-148 KLPITIKGTKYLR
+148 KMPITIRGSKFLR
-161 PIFYKEEK
+161 PIFYSEEK

-186 GQTVIKSKISRNHTE
+186 GQTIVKSKISRNHTE
-201 LMFKNCLKIPLKLKK
+201 LMFKNCLNIPMKLKK

-223 KVDGK
+223 KVEGK

-249 ALTTLAN
+249 ALTILAN
-256 NSQLKMKN
+256 KSSIKMKN

-279 KMKAKIQITNIK
+279 KMKAKIKITNIK
-291 NYKGERVADIF
+291 NYKGEKVADIS
-302 VTSSN
+302 VTSSK
-307 NLIGIDCPKSLN
+307 NLIGINCPKSLN

-332 CAKAKGISRFIGINE
+332 CAKAKGVSKFIGISE

-353 DRLKMAAKFLKSI
+353 DRLKMAARILRSI
-366 GIKVDE
+366 GINVDE

-411 TLGGNFKIYDK
+411 TLGGDFEIYDK
-422 NSINSSFPKFLD
+422 NSINSSFPNFLD

-441 KIDNKHLN
+441 KIDNTHLN

>member
-8 NSLIPSFNKVLNIP
+8 NSLIPSYNKVLNVP
-22 GDKSLSIRWVLLAS
+22 GDKSLSIRWILLAS

-49 SDDVTSAIISMRK
+49 SDDVISAIISMRK
-62 LGVEILKKKRGCY
+62 LGVEILKRRDCY
-75 EINGVGLSGFKHKD
+75 EINGVGLSGFRHKNNI
-89 NLNLNAGN
+89 NLDAGN

-135 LKLFGIQIKTNKN
+135 LELFGINIKTNKN
-148 KLPITIKGTKYLR
+148 KLPMTIKGSKFLR

-186 GQTVIKSKISRNHTE
+186 GQTIIKSKISRNHTE

-233 FNYNIPGD
+233 FNYIIPGD

-249 ALTTLAN
+249 ALTILAN
-256 NSQLKMKN
+256 KSRLKIKN
-264 VNYNKSRIGIIEILK
+264 VNYNKSRIGIIEIFK
-279 KMKAKIQITNIK
+279 KMRAKIKVTNITK
-291 NYKGERVADIF
+291 YNGEKVADIS
-302 VTSSN
+302 VTSSK
-307 NLIGIDCPKSLN
+307 NLIGINCPKSLN

-332 CAKAKGISRFIGINE
+332 CAKAKGISKFIGINE

-372 KFDSLKIYGNPN
+372 KFDSLKIYGNPD

-411 TLGGNFKIYDK
+411 TLGGNFKIYDI
-422 NSINSSFPKFLD
+422 NSINSSFPNFLD

-441 KIDNKHLN
+441 KIHNTQLN